1 MKKRSNII
9 WFWLSPVIAALLVL
23 ICIRLVTDVQIGY
36 KFWERPVS
44 VNLIEITFA
53 IVFGYV
59 FQAVMF
65 LIFKRREPINE
76 LNIKKLFVEYVYILI
91 IGFLVINPG
100 LILIHYLTREPPNAA
115 VFVIAN
121 VIFSLIILIFF
132 SFFRGKQILDAYIS
146 EKLHVQEVKN
156 VQIQTE
162 LKFLKAQFQPHFL
175 FNALNTIYFQ
185 IDENNEAPRKTIEM
199 LTDLLRYQLYD
210 VNTPVSVKQEF
221 DFISTYIDFQR
232 ARMKKSLILDVSLDS
247 SLNECI
253 IHPLLLFPF
262 VENAIKYVGGEYWIR
277 IIARPEGDCLCFKV
291 ANSIPHDM
299 EARTKHKG
307 IGLDNLVKRLDL
319 LYPERYKLITNKSG
333 DTFVAELKI
342 KL

>member
-59 FQAVMF
+59 FQAVMV

-76 LNIKKLFVEYVYILI
+76 LNIKKLLVEYVYILI

-121 VIFSLIILIFF
+121 VIFS
-132 SFFRGKQILDAYIS
+132 D
-146 EKLHVQEVKN
+146 
-156 VQIQTE
+156 
-162 LKFLKAQFQPHFL
+162 
-175 FNALNTIYFQ
+175 
-185 IDENNEAPRKTIEM
+185 RK
-199 LTDLLRYQLYD
+199 
-210 VNTPVSVKQEF
+210 SV
-221 DFISTYIDFQR
+221 
-232 ARMKKSLILDVSLDS
+232 V
-247 SLNECI
+247 
-253 IHPLLLFPF
+253 
-262 VENAIKYVGGEYWIR
+262 
-277 IIARPEGDCLCFKV
+277 
-291 ANSIPHDM
+291 
-299 EARTKHKG
+299 
-307 IGLDNLVKRLDL
+307 
-319 LYPERYKLITNKSG
+319 
-333 DTFVAELKI
+333 
-342 KL
+342 

>member
-1 MKKRSNII
+1 MLNQ
-9 WFWLSPVIAALLVL
+9 L
-23 ICIRLVTDVQIGY
+23 IQQTL
-36 KFWERPVS
+36 
-44 VNLIEITFA
+44 
-53 IVFGYV
+53 
-59 FQAVMF
+59 
-65 LIFKRREPINE
+65 
-76 LNIKKLFVEYVYILI
+76 
-91 IGFLVINPG
+91 INPG

>member
-1 MKKRSNII
+1 MKKKSNI

-23 ICIRLVTDVQIGY
+23 VCIRLVTDVQIGY
-36 KFWERPVS
+36 KFWKRPIS

-53 IVFGYV
+53 IIIGYI
-59 FQAVMF
+59 FQAIIV
-65 LIFKRREPINE
+65 LIFKRRAPINE
-76 LNIKKLFVEYVYILI
+76 LSIKKLLVEYLYILI
-91 IGFLVINPG
+91 IGLFVINPG
-100 LILIHYLTREPPNAA
+100 LILIHYITKEHPDAA

-132 SFFRGKQILDAYIS
+132 SFFRGKQILDAYVS

-156 VQIQTE
+156 MQTQTE

-185 IDENNEAPRKTIEM
+185 IDEKNEAPRRTIEM

-210 VNTPVSVKQEF
+210 VNTPVSVKQEY
-221 DFISTYIDFQR
+221 DFISTYIDFQKI
-232 ARMKKSLILDVSLDS
+232 RMKKSLKLDVSLDS
-247 SLNECI
+247 SLNDRI

-277 IIARPEGDCLCFKV
+277 IVAKSENDCLFFKV
-291 ANSIPHDM
+291 TNSIPHDM
-299 EARTKHKG
+299 ELKTKRKG
-307 IGLDNLVKRLDL
+307 IGLENLKRRLEL
-319 LYPERYKLITNKSG
+319 LYHEKYELRTNKIG
-333 DTFVAELKI
+333 DTFVAELKM

>member
-1 MKKRSNII
+1 MKKKSNI

-23 ICIRLVTDVQIGY
+23 VCIRLVTDVQIGY
-36 KFWERPVS
+36 KFWKRPIS

-53 IVFGYV
+53 IIIGYI
-59 FQAVMF
+59 FQAIIVLF
-65 LIFKRREPINE
+65 FRRREPINE
-76 LNIKKLFVEYVYILI
+76 LNIKKLLVEYLYILI
-91 IGFLVINPG
+91 IGLFVINPG
-100 LILIHYLTREPPNAA
+100 LILIHYLTKEHPDAA

-132 SFFRGKQILDAYIS
+132 SFFRGKQILDAYVG

-156 VQIQTE
+156 MQTQTE

-185 IDENNEAPRKTIEM
+185 IDENNEAPRRTIEM

-221 DFISTYIDFQR
+221 DFISTYIDFQKI
-232 ARMKKSLILDVSLDS
+232 RMKKSLKLDVSLDS
-247 SLNECI
+247 SMNNRI

-262 VENAIKYVGGEYWIR
+262 VENAVKYVGGEYWIK
-277 IIARPEGDCLCFKV
+277 IVAKPEDDCLFFKV
-291 ANSIPHDM
+291 TNSIPHEM
-299 EARTKHKG
+299 ELKAKRKG
-307 IGLDNLVKRLDL
+307 IGLENLKRRLEL
-319 LYPERYKLITNKSG
+319 LYPERYELRTNKSG
-333 DTFVAELKI
+333 DTFVAELKM

>member
-1 MKKRSNII
+1 MKKKSNI

-23 ICIRLVTDVQIGY
+23 VCIRLVTDVQIGY
-36 KFWERPVS
+36 KFWKRPIS

-53 IVFGYV
+53 IIIGYI
-59 FQAVMF
+59 FQAIIVLF
-65 LIFKRREPINE
+65 FRRREPINE
-76 LNIKKLFVEYVYILI
+76 LNIKKLLVEYLYILI
-91 IGFLVINPG
+91 IGLFVINPG
-100 LILIHYLTREPPNAA
+100 LMLIHYLTKEHPDAA

-132 SFFRGKQILDAYIS
+132 SFFRGKQILDAYVG

-156 VQIQTE
+156 MQTQTE

-185 IDENNEAPRKTIEM
+185 IDENNEAPRRTIEM

-221 DFISTYIDFQR
+221 DFISTYIDFQKT
-232 ARMKKSLILDVSLDS
+232 RMKKSLKLDVSLDS
-247 SLNECI
+247 SLNNRI

-262 VENAIKYVGGEYWIR
+262 VENAVKYVGGEYWIK
-277 IIARPEGDCLCFKV
+277 IVAKPEDDCLFFKV
-291 ANSIPHDM
+291 TNSIPHEM
-299 EARTKHKG
+299 ELKAKRKG
-307 IGLDNLVKRLDL
+307 IGLENLKRRLEL
-319 LYPERYKLITNKSG
+319 LYPERYELRTNKSG
-333 DTFVAELKI
+333 DTFVAELKM